1 MKKNDSGITL
11 IALVMTIIVL
21 IIIVSI
27 SSYEGSR
34 MIATSKIQTLET
46 NMLTIQAKA
55 KAYAEEVDAKI
66 FTAGKNKRTAR
77 NEQFTKKFEDGK
89 QHYRTIDLTNLQ
101 TGEDILDQVDYRIKN
116 SYAAYI
122 VTKSGLEAMG
132 LKDIVDDEEIS
143 SEEELSSE
151 DEETPYVV
159 IFSINDYKLMD
170 VIYISGINYNEEEFY
185 TLSYI
190 QSALN
195 GQE

>member
-34 MIATSKIQTLET
+34 MIATSKVQTLET
-46 NMLTIQAKA
+46 NMLKIQAKA
-55 KAYAEEVDAKI
+55 KAYAEKVDAKI
-66 FTAGKNKRTAR
+66 FTAGKYKRTAR

-101 TGEDILDQVDYRIKN
+101 KGEDILDQVDYRIKN

-132 LKDIVDDEEIS
+132 LKDIVDDEEI
-143 SEEELSSE
+143 SSE

>member
-55 KAYAEEVDAKI
+55 KAYAEEVDAKV

-101 TGEDILDQVDYRIKN
+101 KGEDILDQVDYRIKN

-132 LKDIVDDEEIS
+132 LKDIVDDEEI
-143 SEEELSSE
+143 SSE